1 MLILTGN
8 KAINFEQVFY
18 FSVEVPM
25 PQLLSMNGAKAY
37 VLIAHRG
44 SRADDPDSGVI
55 KNYHTQEEAFADLK
69 KIIAGYSSGAVC
81 VNLDT
86 N

>member
-8 KAINFEQVFY
+8 KSINFNQVFY

-25 PQLLSMNGAKAY
+25 PQLMSTRGAKAY

-44 SRADDPDSGVI
+44 SRADDPDSVVM
-55 KNYHTQEEAFADLK
+55 KNYHTKEEAYADLR
-69 KIIAGYSSGAVC
+69 KITAWYSSGAVC

-86 N
+86 D